1 MRTAYDAVPYPGNPF
16 FQTHPDRLATIGT
29 LFGMTPTPVDRC
41 RVLELA
47 CGDGGNLIPMAF
59 SLAGSQFVGIDL
71 AGSAIDKGQTL
82 IHTLGLTNIA
92 LKRMDIMD
100 VAREM
105 GEFDYIIAHG
115 LYSWVPGE
123 VRGKILAICKLNLN
137 AQGIAFVSYNTYPGG
152 HLRDPLR
159 EMMRFHVRNTSE
171 AEEQIK
177 QAKELLEFLID
188 GHPADD
194 AYGISLRAEIKSFLE
209 RKPQH
214 LYHDE
219 LAEHNARLY
228 FYEFV
233 ESVKR
238 CRLQCLGE
246 SRLAS
251 MQGGVY
257 PKPVAERLSRFT
269 GDDFLLREQYLDFVK
284 LRKFRQ
290 TLLCHENVA
299 LDRTPKPDRVMSFSA
314 ATQVRP
320 SSREPDIRSSAPEKF
335 EFSDGGDMTTNHPLG
350 KAALMHLGRVW
361 PDSVPISALIQVARA
376 DSGRDTS
383 AEAAPLEDDSRWMYN
398 LAWKLYAA
406 GLLELY
412 THPPKLKRTVSQ
424 RPVASSLARAQA
436 RQGHSVTNL
445 RHGKIDLEDQT
456 TRRLL
461 ILLDG
466 TRDQNQLLAQLRET
480 AGGTQI
486 SSDELETNLRHCAEL
501 ALLIA

>member
-29 LFGMTPTPVDRC
+29 LFGMTPAPVDRC
-41 RVLELA
+41 RVLEIA

-59 SLAGSQFVGIDL
+59 SLTGSQFVGIDL
-71 AGSAIDKGQTL
+71 AGSAIEKGQAL
-82 IHTLGLTNIA
+82 IDALGLTNIT
-92 LKRMDIMD
+92 LKSMDIMD
-100 VAREM
+100 VARET

-123 VRGKILAICKLNLN
+123 VRSKILAICKSNLG
-137 AQGIAFVSYNTYPGG
+137 AQGIAFISYNTYPGG

-159 EMMRFHVRNTSE
+159 EMMRFHIRNTPE
-171 AEEQIK
+171 AGEQIK
-177 QAKELLEFLID
+177 RAKELLEFLID
-188 GHPADD
+188 GHPAED
-194 AYGISLRAEIKSFLE
+194 AYGISLRAEIKSFFE

-219 LAEHNARLY
+219 LAERNTRFY
-228 FYEFV
+228 FHEFV
-233 ESVKR
+233 ESVKKFG
-238 CRLQCLGE
+238 LQCLGE

-257 PKPVAERLSRFT
+257 PKPVAERLAGFSR
-269 GDDFLLREQYLDFVK
+269 DDFLLSEQYLDFVK

-290 TLLCHENVA
+290 TLLCHESVT
-299 LDRTPKPDRVMSFSA
+299 LDRTPAPDRVMSFSA

-320 SSREPDIRSSAPEKF
+320 SSRELDIRSSAPEKF
-335 EFSDGGDMTTNHPLG
+335 EFSDGGDMTTNHPFG

-361 PDSVPISALIQVARA
+361 PDSVAISALIQVARA
-376 DSGRDTS
+376 DSGRDMS
-383 AEAAPLEDDSRWMYN
+383 GEAAPLDDDSRWMYN

-412 THPPKLKRTVSQ
+412 THPPKLMRTVSQ
-424 RPVASSLARAQA
+424 RPAASPLARAQA
-436 RQGHSVTNL
+436 RHGHSVTNL
-445 RHGKIDLEDQT
+445 RHGSIDLDET

-461 ILLDG
+461 MLLDG
-466 TRDQNQLLAQLRET
+466 ARDHSQLLTQLRET
-480 AGGTQI
+480 AARTEI

-501 ALLIA
+501 ALLIG